1 MENFKD
7 IIDKFVIKF
16 SESTKDAF
24 EKKRL
29 TEAFEKYLYKQVE
42 AEEKINQNFNIDD
55 KSDMESLLLM
65 M

>member
-29 TEAFEKYLYKQVE
+29 TEAFEKNLLKKTNRDSKRHE
-42 AEEKINQNFNIDD
+42 NNEKL
-55 KSDMESLLLM
+55 K
-65 M
+65 

>member
-24 EKKRL
+24 EKK
-29 TEAFEKYLYKQVE
+29 
-42 AEEKINQNFNIDD
+42 KINRSF
-55 KSDMESLLLM
+55 
-65 M
+65 

>member
-24 EKKRL
+24 EKKIL
-29 TEAFEKYLYKQVE
+29 K
-42 AEEKINQNFNIDD
+42 
-55 KSDMESLLLM
+55 
-65 M
+65 